1 VESRVVVRKHCVFLS
16 RLYSELR
23 SPLSTFHFLLSTL
36 HKKGCSMLR
45 KILSLITLA
54 FIFSGLSFAQDFGF
68 GFDDDGEGGTSASGL
83 GSASGLSVKM
93 GGEIAVEMTPYVHD
107 FEKDNGQQI
116 SFWDMASGKLNFTLS
131 GSNVEAYTSFNLN
144 SSAVSELWDASPN
157 LSIPNYTPLI
167 IDEAFLRA
175 YIGPVNVEAGL
186 RKLTWGKADSLGPLD
201 VTNPLDYTDLRNI
214 SDIKSIK
221 IARPMLH
228 LAWNTGNFSKLEAVF
243 IPNLAGTRF
252 AQEGRWRP
260 AQYSAMTEL
269 VPSAIINRAI
279 ERFHFPPEYIQ
290 SMVPQDAFD
299 SSDFSIPF
307 PDTSTLNYFQ
317 TGLRF
322 TTTIG
327 PADIGGQYFYGS
339 LFNPVVS
346 FNNEGIDALLDDVM
360 AQYLNNPS
368 GPLNINTGLLN
379 PQIKYNRYHQIGIDY
394 AQVVFGFNLR
404 AEFAVHLTEDLA
416 GDDGSVRNPFIG
428 WSLGFDRDLPLGIYA
443 NIQCNETIRLLDNKV
458 GNNPIFDSEAGTDMT
473 STRITAQFSKKYLR
487 DNLESKVTVIWDIEN
502 SGCYVIPAIVW
513 TTGGLTS
520 ELSAGIFAGKEDGE
534 LGQYWGNSFVRVG
547 LKYSF

>member
-1 VESRVVVRKHCVFLS
+1 MLVFV
-16 RLYSELR
+16 
-23 SPLSTFHFLLSTL
+23 
-36 HKKGCSMLR
+36 
-45 KILSLITLA
+45 
-54 FIFSGLSFAQDFGF
+54 FIRQGFAQEFGF
-68 GFDDDGEGGTSASGL
+68 GFGDDDEGSASGA
-83 GSASGLSVKM
+83 GSASASGLSSSTGLTVKM

-107 FEKDNGQQI
+107 FKEKDNGQTI
-116 SFWDMASGKLNFTLS
+116 SFWDMVSGNLNFTLS

-144 SSAVSELWDASPN
+144 ADSISELWDASPD
-157 LSIPNYTPLI
+157 LSSASYTPLI

-214 SDIKSIK
+214 SDINSIK

-228 LAWNTGNFSKLEAVF
+228 LTWNTGDFSKLQAVF
-243 IPNLAGTRF
+243 IPNFAGHRF
-252 AQEGRWRP
+252 AREGRW
-260 AQYSAMTEL
+260 ASSQYSSMADI
-269 VPSAIINRAI
+269 VPVGLIDRASEI
-279 ERFHFPPEYIQ
+279 FQVPPELIQ
-290 SMVPQDAFD
+290 SMIPQDTFNF
-299 SSDFSIPF
+299 SDFSFSF

-317 TGLRF
+317 TGLRY

-327 PADIGGQYFYGS
+327 PADIG
-339 LFNPVVS
+339 
-346 FNNEGIDALLDDVM
+346 
-360 AQYLNNPS
+360 AQYYYGNLFLPDFTINGVDVFLTDMYNQFTAG
-368 GPLNINTGLLN
+368 GPLVINPGLLN

-404 AEFAVHLTEDLA
+404 AEFAVHLTEDLD

-443 NIQCNETIRLLDNKV
+443 NIQCNETIRLFDDKV
-458 GNNPIFDSEAGTDMT
+458 GKNPIMDAEAGTDMT

-487 DNLESKVTVIWDIEN
+487 DNLESKVTVIWDIEK
-502 SGCYVIPAIVW
+502 SDCYIIPAVVW
-513 TTGGLTS
+513 TMGGLTT

-534 LGQYWGNSFVRVG
+534 LGQYWENSFIRVG